1 VAKYELLE
9 SPAEFKARLQKMITW
24 STPVKRTLQSVD
36 RHANKRKAKTPETY
50 KEYVLSADFSLYFNV
65 PTHDPKRPF
74 TAVELVVPACA
85 EVTVYKP
92 FRSWKPAK
100 VAEAQEK
107 AAAAASKR
115 GVPVIRK
122 AQVDRT
128 HVLFIK
134 FARDGVDTLISVYA
148 DNEVRKTDIPVRR
161 TG

>member
-1 VAKYELLE
+1 
-9 SPAEFKARLQKMITW
+9 MITW

-36 RHANKRKAKTPETY
+36 RHANRRKAKTPETY
-50 KEYVLSADFSLYFNV
+50 KEYVLSADFSLYFSV
-65 PTHDPKRPF
+65 VTDDPETPF

-92 FRSWKPAK
+92 FRSWNPAK

-107 AAAAASKR
+107 AAATASKR
-115 GVPVIRK
+115 GIPVIRT

-128 HVLFIK
+128 HVFFIK
-134 FARDGVDTLISVYA
+134 FTKDGVDTLISVYA
-148 DNEVRKTDIPVRR
+148 DNKVKRTDIPVRR